1 MRISKRRKR
10 KLIGKGVDKDVH
22 IFKEIDICNYVPIE
36 YRFTQKWADFN
47 NAAESYFRR
56 VVAKTDIDELDD
68 DMFDA
73 LIDAEMTDM
82 LASAKEQY
90 THHTRTIYNARGIVR
105 GQLEKATSKL
115 ELLNADNIRYDEE
128 IAKYTKLKEERNIM

>member
-1 MRISKRRKR
+1 MRINKQRKR
-10 KLIGKGVDKDVH
+10 KLIGKGLDKDVH
-22 IFKEIDICNYVPIE
+22 ILKEIDICNYVPIE

-56 VVAKTDIDELDD
+56 VVAKTNIDELDD

-82 LASAKEQY
+82 LTSAKEQY
-90 THHTRTIYNARGIVR
+90 THHTRTIYSARGIVN
-105 GQLEKATSKL
+105 GQIMKAKSKL
-115 ELLNADNIRYDEE
+115 ESLDADNARYDKE
-128 IAKYTKLKEERNIM
+128 IEKYTKLKDEHNIM

>member
-1 MRISKRRKR
+1 MKISKKRAR
-10 KLIGKGVDKDVH
+10 KLIGKGADKDVH
-22 IFKEIDICNYVPIE
+22 ILKEIDICNYVPIE

-47 NAAESYFRR
+47 NIAEGYFRK
-56 VVAKTDIDELDD
+56 VVSKTNIDELDD
-68 DMFDA
+68 NMFDA

-90 THHTRTIYNARGIVR
+90 THHTRTIYNARGIVH
-105 GQLEKATSKL
+105 GQVERANSKL
-115 ELLNADNIRYDEE
+115 ESLNDDNNRYDEE